1 MGVVRGSWYWYSWWE
16 VGSCA
21 GLVVGAGGH
30 YLCPNGLR
38 SGIASKSP
46 PCLPSRWAG
55 EGATQQPEQTLELN
69 ELLSVGRPLY
79 LLGPTPQWPS
89 TR

>member
-30 YLCPNGLR
+30 YLCPNGSR
-38 SGIASKSP
+38 SGIVSKSP
-46 PCLPSRWAG
+46 PCLRSRWAG
-55 EGATQQPEQTLELN
+55 KGATQRPEQALELN
-69 ELLSVGRPLY
+69 ELLSVGQPLY
-79 LLGPTPQWPS
+79 RP
-89 TR
+89 